1 MSSSCGHDHCGACC
15 GGSCGGGCGGCGSGA
30 LYLTEGEVALLRRFA
45 QMPFLP
51 VARRWDA
58 ETPVCL
64 EATETTAQSITGL
77 QQKGL
82 IRVDYDLPL
91 SGFDYADYGDYP
103 AHGSMALTARG
114 QQAVDVLEIY
124 GIED

>member
-30 LYLTEGEVALLRRFA
+30 LYLTEDEVALLRRFA

-64 EATETTAQSITGL
+64 EATEATAQSITGL

-82 IRVDYDLPL
+82 IRVDHDLPL

-103 AHGSMALTARG
+103 ARGSMALTARG